1 MEGGLK
7 DLLDKALNQARS
19 RGATYADIRIVET
32 VSQSLAVKNGKLEK
46 ISFKFDSGLGIR
58 VVADGSWGFASSN
71 IITPSEIEKTAST
84 AVAIAKASATVQN
97 KQVKLT
103 PLDAANSVY
112 KTSVEIDPFDVSDE
126 RKLELLFGADEKLRQ
141 DNRVVVASSSL
152 FFLKKKTYFSS
163 SEGSYISQ
171 EIIESGGGISAT
183 ATDGNEIEI
192 RSYPNSM
199 GGQAQCRGYESIL
212 DMDLTGNADRVRD
225 EAVAL
230 LSAEICPTKETSLL
244 LDSSQL
250 ALQVHES
257 IGHPVELDRI
267 LGMEASF
274 AGTSF
279 LSTSD
284 VGVLKYGSPIVNVTA
299 DSTIPGALGTFGFD
313 DEGVPAQRSEII
325 TNGVLTDLLTSRET
339 AEVLGRKSNGTMRA
353 DGWNR
358 TPIIRMTNINLL
370 PGKWGLDDLI
380 ADTDDGIYMETNKS
394 WSIDDKRL
402 NFQFATEIAWEI
414 SGGKRKKM
422 YRSPNYTGITPEFW
436 SSCDAICNEEHWT
449 VWGTPNCGKGE
460 PMQVA
465 HVAHGTSPARFLK
478 VKVGIGR

>member
-1 MEGGLK
+1 M
-7 DLLDKALNQARS
+7 ALNQARS
-19 RGATYADIRIVET
+19 GGASYVDIRILET
-32 VSQSLAVKNGKLEK
+32 VSQSLGVKNGKLDK
-46 ISFKFDSGLGIR
+46 ISFKFDSGFGIR
-58 VVADGSWGFASSN
+58 VVANGSWGFASSN
-71 IITPSEIEKTAST
+71 ILTPAEIEKIAIS
-84 AVAIAKASATVQN
+84 AVDIAKASATVQN

-103 PLDAANSVY
+103 PLKSSNSVY
-112 KTSVEIDPFDVSDE
+112 RTPIKIDPFNVSDE
-126 RKLELLFGADEKLRQ
+126 EKIELLLRADEKLRE
-141 DNRVVVASSSL
+141 DDKVVVASSSL
-152 FFLKKKTYFSS
+152 FFLKKKIYFAS

-183 ATDGNEIEI
+183 ATDGSEIER

-199 GGQAQCRGYESIL
+199 GGQTECRGYESIL
-212 DMDLTGNADRVRD
+212 EMDLVGNADRVRE

-230 LSAEICPTKETSLL
+230 LSADICPTKETSLI
-244 LDSSQL
+244 LDGSQL

-279 LSTSD
+279 ISTGD
-284 VGVLKYGSPIVNVTA
+284 VDNLKYGSPIVNVTA
-299 DSTIPGALGTFGFD
+299 DATIPGALGTFGFD
-313 DEGVPAQRSEII
+313 DEGVPAQRADII
-325 TNGVLTDLLTSRET
+325 TNGILAGLLTSRET

-370 PGKWGLDDLI
+370 PGIWSLDNLI

-402 NFQFATEIAWEI
+402 NFQFATEIAWKIEN
-414 SGGKRKKM
+414 GKRKKM
-422 YRSPNYTGITPEFW
+422 YRSPNYTGITPKFW
-436 SSCDAICNEEHWT
+436 NSCDAICDKNHWT

-465 HVAHGTSPARFLK
+465 HVAHGTSPARFSK

>member
-1 MEGGLK
+1 MK
-7 DLLDKALNQARS
+7 DLLDKALNQAIS
-19 RGATYADIRIVET
+19 TGATYADIRIVET
-32 VSQSLAVKNGKLEK
+32 VSESIAVKNGKLEK
-46 ISFKFDSGLGIR
+46 ISHRFDTGFGIR
-58 VVADGSWGFASSN
+58 VIAGGSWGFASSN
-71 IITPSEIEKTAST
+71 ILTPTEIEKIAAA
-84 AVAIAKASATVQN
+84 AVTIAKASATVQN

-103 PLDAANSVY
+103 PLKATTSVY
-112 KTSVEIDPFDVSDE
+112 RTPIEIDPFNVSDE
-126 RKLELLFGADEKLRQ
+126 EKLELLFDADEKLRQ
-141 DNRVVVASSSL
+141 DDRIVVASSSL
-152 FFLKKKTYFSS
+152 YFLKKKTYFAST
-163 SEGSYISQ
+163 EGSNTSQ

-183 ATDGNEIEI
+183 ATDGKEMER

-212 DMDLTGNADRVRD
+212 EMDLSGNANRVRD

-230 LSAEICPTKETSLL
+230 LSAEICPTKETSLI

-279 LSTSD
+279 ISTDD
-284 VGVLKYGSPIVNVTA
+284 VGSLKYGSPIVNVTA
-299 DSTIPGALGTFGFD
+299 DATIPGALGTFGFD
-313 DEGVPAQRSEII
+313 DEGVPAQRTDII
-325 TNGVLTDLLTSRET
+325 TDGILTGLLTSRET
-339 AEVLGRKSNGTMRA
+339 AGVLKRESNATMRA

-370 PGKWGLDDLI
+370 PGAWSFDDLI

-414 SGGKRKKM
+414 SGGERKKM
-422 YRSPNYTGITPEFW
+422 YRSPNYTGLTPEFW
-436 SSCDAICNEEHWT
+436 NSCDAICNESHWS

-465 HVAHGTSPARFLK
+465 HVAHGTSPSRFLN